1 MSISVCFYMLA
12 TCFQWKIVPM
22 LAVNTEVL
30 EDNILYQAR
39 IPLWGTCVF
48 LISYVYFSYI
58 GNKQSL
64 GGVVFDICIRIS

>member
-1 MSISVCFYMLA
+1 
-12 TCFQWKIVPM
+12 M

-39 IPLWGTCVF
+39 IPLWGTYVF